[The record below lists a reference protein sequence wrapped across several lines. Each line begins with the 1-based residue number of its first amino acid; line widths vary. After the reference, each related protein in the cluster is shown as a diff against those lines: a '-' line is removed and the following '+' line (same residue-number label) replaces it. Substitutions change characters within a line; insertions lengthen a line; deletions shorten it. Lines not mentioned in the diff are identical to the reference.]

1 MPYVVKEPRHP
12 EPWRQVRAKHRS
24 RIVLPFVYIEWL
36 GSWAAWF
43 LGRSVLLEVLEYC
56 GTLSLLVGVIFYF
69 AGAKDRLEQKHYQA
83 WQVINTAQGKGG
95 SGGRIDALQELDAD
109 GVALT
114 GVDLHDA
121 FLQNLKLP
129 GANLARATVSSADMR
144 GAILHDASLDQ
155 ADLESTNL
163 RGADLR
169 NVRFTDAD
177 LTDADF
183 NNADLRGADLAK
195 SLLDEIDLRNAD
207 LDGVQDW
214 KAIQSIK
221 LANILNCKNPP
232 PGFREWAIANGAVE
246 IDSDDQWN
254 QRLRAGHVAAT
265 QPTR

>member
-114 GVDLHDA
+114 GVDL
-121 FLQNLKLP
+121 
-129 GANLARATVSSADMR
+129 
-144 GAILHDASLDQ
+144 
-155 ADLESTNL
+155 
-163 RGADLR
+163 
-169 NVRFTDAD
+169 
-177 LTDADF
+177 
-183 NNADLRGADLAK
+183 
-195 SLLDEIDLRNAD
+195 
-207 LDGVQDW
+207 
-214 KAIQSIK
+214 
-221 LANILNCKNPP
+221 
-232 PGFREWAIANGAVE
+232 
-246 IDSDDQWN
+246 
-254 QRLRAGHVAAT
+254 
-265 QPTR
+265 

>member
-1 MPYVVKEPRHP
+1 MPYVFKEPRKP
-12 EPWRQVRAKHRS
+12 KTWRQHCHARKSPMLR
-24 RIVLPFVYIEWL
+24 PFLFIEWL
-36 GSWAAWF
+36 GTWAAWF

-129 GANLARATVSSADMR
+129 SANLVRANLASADMR
-144 GAILHDASLDQ
+144 GANLHNANLHE

-163 RGADLR
+163 RSADLGAAQLTDADMTDVDFNGGDLSGSDLAKSILDEADLR
-169 NVRFTDAD
+169 NTNLEGVA
-177 LTDADF
+177 
-183 NNADLRGADLAK
+183 NWK
-195 SLLDEIDLRNAD
+195 S
-207 LDGVQDW
+207 
-214 KAIQSIK
+214 IQSIK
-221 LANILNCKNPP
+221 LANVIKCQNPP
-232 PGFREWAIANGAVE
+232 PGFREWALANGAVE

-254 QRLRAGHVAAT
+254 GMIKSARIAAT
-265 QPTR
+265 QPAR

>member
-1 MPYVVKEPRHP
+1 
-12 EPWRQVRAKHRS
+12 
-24 RIVLPFVYIEWL
+24 
-36 GSWAAWF
+36 
-43 LGRSVLLEVLEYC
+43 
-56 GTLSLLVGVIFYF
+56 
-69 AGAKDRLEQKHYQA
+69 
-83 WQVINTAQGKGG
+83 
-95 SGGRIDALQELDAD
+95 
-109 GVALT
+109 
-114 GVDLHDA
+114 
-121 FLQNLKLP
+121 
-129 GANLARATVSSADMR
+129 MR